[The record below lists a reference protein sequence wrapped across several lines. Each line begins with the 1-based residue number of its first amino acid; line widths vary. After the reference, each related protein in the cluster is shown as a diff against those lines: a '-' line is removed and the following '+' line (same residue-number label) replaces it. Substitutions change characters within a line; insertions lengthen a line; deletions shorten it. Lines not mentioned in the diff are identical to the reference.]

1 MTVNSPHV
9 PKSPKNLVCIWTETH
24 FFFKKPVFAPRV
36 FLPKNRQSGGG
47 FVHFSIFQR
56 RRICLHLSFFSAPS
70 GVGKGAGQ
78 KQNLVRNLSSARLD
92 GVFAAVAARV
102 RGEGA
107 ARRDGTAAGV
117 IQKLDINLLA
127 TGTGTAHA
135 RRRRPCAARPCFE
148 GAPARG
154 AAGREEAWA
163 AGGAAASNRG
173 RAQGYTTA
181 QVMCVCACLPARAS
195 CCAAAFRPCARMRA

>member
-1 MTVNSPHV
+1 MTAILAHV
-9 PKSPKNLVCIWTETH
+9 PKSPKNLVCISTGFP
-24 FFFKKPVFAPRV
+24 FFFKNPCLRHGF
-36 FLPKNRQSGGG
+36 FFPKIDRAEEDLYIFPFFSGGG
-47 FVHFSIFQR
+47 FV
-56 RRICLHLSFFSAPS
+56 HLSFFSAPS
-70 GVGKGAGQ
+70 GVGKVAGQ

-117 IQKLDINLLA
+117 IQKLEINLLA

-154 AAGREEAWA
+154 AAGSEEAWA

-181 QVMCVCACLPARAS
+181 QVMRVCACLPERAS

>member
-1 MTVNSPHV
+1 M
-9 PKSPKNLVCIWTETH
+9 
-24 FFFKKPVFAPRV
+24 FAPRV

-56 RRICLHLSFFSAPS
+56 RRICTFFSAPS
-70 GVGKGAGQ
+70 GVGKDAGQ

-117 IQKLDINLLA
+117 IQKLDINLLEAA
-127 TGTGTAHA
+127 T
-135 RRRRPCAARPCFE
+135 P
-148 GAPARG
+148 
-154 AAGREEAWA
+154 
-163 AGGAAASNRG
+163 
-173 RAQGYTTA
+173 
-181 QVMCVCACLPARAS
+181 VKK
-195 CCAAAFRPCARMRA
+195 